1 MFSRNYRAYRA
12 TSANKAVAYI
22 KGSSKYPLIIIT
34 YFIIFLLLNYLNF
47 PILTFFVRFLC
58 LDY

>member
-22 KGSSKYPLIIIT
+22 RGSSKYP
-34 YFIIFLLLNYLNF
+34 FK
-47 PILTFFVRFLC
+47 
-58 LDY
+58 